1 MSYQVILKNRNTLSV
16 EMPTVLS
23 KHKGEIFGKRIN
35 VKVNSHWYICQ
46 KVQMAHLT
54 GVGVVV
60 ANNKL
65 PYNKNVYEM
74 SILASHI
81 ISCMKKRTN
90 INWF

>member
-1 MSYQVILKNRNTLSV
+1 MSYQAILKNRNTLSV

-35 VKVNSHWYICQ
+35 VEVNSHWYICQ
-46 KVQMAHLT
+46 KVQMAQLT

-65 PYNKNVYEM
+65 PYNKNVYEI
-74 SILASHI
+74 SILAPHI
-81 ISCMKKRTN
+81 SSCMKNKY
-90 INWF
+90 

>member
-1 MSYQVILKNRNTLSV
+1 
-16 EMPTVLS
+16 MPTVLS
-23 KHKGEIFGKRIN
+23 IHKGEIFGKRIN

-54 GVGVVV
+54 GIGVVV